1 MDPSVKPINQ
11 PSSQHDDQRL
21 SEMRPARESSAHGQ
35 LERDAQ
41 SGSISPQIHTRA
53 HSFGVS
59 HATAPLISQAPCW
72 HDAVYQQAQGDMSK
86 VRWADGRPNPM
97 MVSWL
102 NAEAPGLVR
111 PGSRVVV
118 VGCGL
123 GDDVAEL
130 VCRGYDAVGFDVS
143 PTAVSW
149 ARKRFPDHAS
159 LFNVADVMA
168 IPARF
173 RHRFDL
179 VIEIYTLQSLDPAR
193 RERAAAG
200 VASLAGPQGHV
211 LAICRGR
218 DEAQLLE
225 HLQGPPWPLCPSEL
239 LGLMEANG
247 LRPLHGLDDFFDD
260 ESKPVR
266 RLRGVFVR
274 A

>member
-1 MDPSVKPINQ
+1 MGQSENSINELKPQREDQREQRSPGEIDIGRATVHGRA
-11 PSSQHDDQRL
+11 QHDTHGSDASRAGGGHVASVSL
-21 SEMRPARESSAHGQ
+21 ADAPA
-35 LERDAQ
+35 
-41 SGSISPQIHTRA
+41 
-53 HSFGVS
+53 
-59 HATAPLISQAPCW
+59 HASCW
-72 HDAVYQQAQGDMSK
+72 HDTVYQQAQGDIAK
-86 VRWADGRPNPM
+86 VRWADGKPNPM

-111 PGSRVVV
+111 PGSRAVV

-149 ARKRFPDHAS
+149 ARKRFPEHAS
-159 LFNVADVMA
+159 LFSVADLLSL
-168 IPARF
+168 PAKF

-179 VIEIYTLQSLDPAR
+179 VIETYTLQSLEPIR
-193 RERAAAG
+193 RERAAAA

-211 LAICRGR
+211 LTICRGR
-218 DEAQLLE
+218 DETELLE
-225 HLQGPPWPLCPSEL
+225 HVKGPPWPLCPGEL
-239 LGLMEANG
+239 LGLMEASG
-247 LRPLHGLDDFFDD
+247 LRPLRGLDDFLDD